1 MMGLL
6 QGLGKYSVLAWG
18 DDFWDEIL
26 NLLVNQTIGPLLWG
40 LCDIFLVIL
49 DLFEWIFEAFA
60 GTLEGGVTVQGQTV
74 EGDLVL
80 FLIQSDVV
88 TQLFISI
95 MILSFILLLMFTIF
109 AIVKNQYSEKQEPV
123 TKIINGSF
131 KALFMYLLV
140 PVATVVCLLVGN
152 IVLQAIDGGTNVANS
167 TKASGML
174 FRAAAYNGN
183 KLRDSSPSDAREDLQ
198 YWYDM
203 NYLNVTTKNRIKDEV
218 GITSSNIDTLE
229 DYDDLYKIADIIDEQ
244 FANGDLATSN
254 AWSFQVGGGLGLSG
268 LGDSYWS
275 YGTVC
280 LFYDA
285 FRLSYITIWV
295 GGAFLIGSI
304 GKICWGLIS
313 RLFKITIYYAISPA
327 IMATFPIDNGKALG
341 SWRSAMVQ
349 QATSAYCAVAA
360 VNILYSILPV
370 FNNIDIGGGLG
381 GCIIKLFIMII
392 AFKSTDDLIKTISGW
407 FGTGDALSDGKAAK
421 DQVGLK
427 NLSSKAMGT
436 FTGIVGGAKAGA
448 QLGKGKAGK
457 FFHGV
462 EGAITGAWQGS
473 GLAEKSGLDPAK
485 WAKDWKDGT
494 KKGGD
499 AYKDIKSNFGLHPKD
514 NKAIFSAKDAIEDQ
528 SKGVEAKLAKLKAQF
543 DSDVAGEPV
552 GSAKYNAIKKR
563 YDENVKRTKSD
574 AAFVKPLFEA
584 REIGV
589 NAMKQDLEERTSNF
603 RSLSDY
609 YKNLEAEKDMRA
621 KFNDTLKRKH
631 ALKDAFGNDREL
643 TDDEWKKVKSGNLDV
658 ITHYTGRQE
667 AEKMYSAYAS
677 DMAQID
683 RSLKEFK
690 QDIKDLYDSGSDGQ
704 KYLQSVFG
712 SGFAG
717 DISTVADIKS
727 AIETEQKAVNDL
739 RKDFKKTS
747 DDLIKDMA
755 DAYDRRNSLSEKEL
769 GDIGKGLKS

>member
-152 IVLQAIDGGTNVANS
+152 IVLQAIDGGTNAANS

-280 LFYDA
+280 IFYDA

-462 EGAITGAWQGS
+462 EGAITGAWHGS

-499 AYKDIKSNFGLHPKD
+499 AYKDLKSNIGMHAKA
-514 NKAIFSAKDAIEDQ
+514 NKSIFANKEENDAL
-528 SKGVEAKLAKLKAQF
+528 KKRWEAYAGEGATFNMKAALNGDEKEQKKAQKL
-543 DSDVAGEPV
+543 V
-552 GSAKYNAIKKR
+552 NM
-563 YDENVKRTKSD
+563 SD
-574 AAFVKPLFEA
+574 AADIILADEIADHQMKVK
-584 REIGV
+584 
-589 NAMKQDLEERTSNF
+589 NNQ
-603 RSLSDY
+603 
-609 YKNLEAEKDMRA
+609 KDTAFAGIVKEFDDANQEFIHAA
-621 KFNDTLKRKH
+621 KSM
-631 ALKDAFGNDREL
+631 
-643 TDDEWKKVKSGNLDV
+643 DDEWEH
-658 ITHYTGRQE
+658 I
-667 AEKMYSAYAS
+667 
-677 DMAQID
+677 
-683 RSLKEFK
+683 
-690 QDIKDLYDSGSDGQ
+690 
-704 KYLQSVFG
+704 FG
-712 SGFAG
+712 SGVNIKSEWKEMFVRGENLHNAKFDTQEEFDALMRAANLMSDASIQRAQALQDAKNNAEKAFKQQQIIVENKMDTSEDFAKFMDSKELFRDG
-717 DISTVADIKS
+717 NIVTGKIKEVLLEVEKATSKLEKAGEELDIKK
-727 AIETEQKAVNDL
+727 ADVNYRKFTGDLHDNEQKILNKHNAANP
-739 RKDFKKTS
+739 
-747 DDLIKDMA
+747 
-755 DAYDRRNSLSEKEL
+755 
-769 GDIGKGLKS
+769 KS

>member
-280 LFYDA
+280 IFYDA

-295 GGAFLIGSI
+295 GGAFLIGAI
-304 GKICWGLIS
+304 GKICWGLIA

-462 EGAITGAWQGS
+462 EGAITGAWHGS

-499 AYKDIKSNFGLHPKD
+499 AYKDLKSNIGMHAKA
-514 NKAIFSAKDAIEDQ
+514 NKSIFANKEENDAL
-528 SKGVEAKLAKLKAQF
+528 KKRWEAYAGEGATFNMKAALNGDEKEQKKAQKL
-543 DSDVAGEPV
+543 V
-552 GSAKYNAIKKR
+552 NM
-563 YDENVKRTKSD
+563 SD
-574 AAFVKPLFEA
+574 AADIILADEIADHQMKVK
-584 REIGV
+584 
-589 NAMKQDLEERTSNF
+589 NNQ
-603 RSLSDY
+603 
-609 YKNLEAEKDMRA
+609 KDTAFAGIVKEFDDANQEFIHAA
-621 KFNDTLKRKH
+621 KSM
-631 ALKDAFGNDREL
+631 
-643 TDDEWKKVKSGNLDV
+643 DDEWEH
-658 ITHYTGRQE
+658 I
-667 AEKMYSAYAS
+667 
-677 DMAQID
+677 
-683 RSLKEFK
+683 
-690 QDIKDLYDSGSDGQ
+690 
-704 KYLQSVFG
+704 FG
-712 SGFAG
+712 SGVNIKSEWKEMFLRGENLHNAKFDTQEEFDALMRAAKLMSDASIQRAQALQDAKNNAEKAFKQQQIIVENKMDTSEDFGKFMDSKGLFKDGNIVINEIKEVLLAVEKATSDLEKAG
-717 DISTVADIKS
+717 EELDIKK
-727 AIETEQKAVNDL
+727 ADVNYRKFTGDLHDNEQKILNKHNAANP
-739 RKDFKKTS
+739 
-747 DDLIKDMA
+747 
-755 DAYDRRNSLSEKEL
+755 
-769 GDIGKGLKS
+769 KS

>member
-6 QGLGKYSVLAWG
+6 QGLGKWSVLAWFDELG
-18 DDFWDEIL
+18 EEIL

-74 EGDLVL
+74 KGDLVL

-95 MILSFILLLMFTIF
+95 LILSFILLLMFTVF

-123 TKIINGSF
+123 SKIINGSF

-152 IVLQAIDGGTNVANS
+152 IVLQAIDGGTNAANS

-174 FRAAAYNGN
+174 FRTAAYNGN

-244 FANGDLATSN
+244 FANGDLATSK

-280 LFYDA
+280 IFYDA

-295 GGAFLIGSI
+295 GGAFLIGAI
-304 GKICWGLIS
+304 GKICWGLIA
-313 RLFKITIYYAISPA
+313 RLFKITIYYTISPA

-349 QATSAYCAVAA
+349 QTTSAYCAVAA

-421 DQVGLK
+421 DAVK
-427 NLSSKAMGT
+427 STVKSAIDKTRSASKTAMGT
-436 FTGIVGGAKAGA
+436 FQGI
-448 QLGKGKAGK
+448 KG
-457 FFHGV
+457 GV
-462 EGAITGAWQGS
+462 EGAKTLGKNKVMGGLLGAWQGS

-485 WAKDWKDGT
+485 WAKDYKDGV
-494 KKGGD
+494 KKGTQYYEDLYTNYGTNAKANKSIFANKEENDALKKRWEAYAGEGATFNMKAALNGD
-499 AYKDIKSNFGLHPKD
+499 AKEQK
-514 NKAIFSAKDAIEDQ
+514 
-528 SKGVEAKLAKLKAQF
+528 KAQKL
-543 DSDVAGEPV
+543 V
-552 GSAKYNAIKKR
+552 NM
-563 YDENVKRTKSD
+563 SD
-574 AAFVKPLFEA
+574 AADIILADEIADHQMKVKD
-584 REIGV
+584 
-589 NAMKQDLEERTSNF
+589 NQ
-603 RSLSDY
+603 
-609 YKNLEAEKDMRA
+609 
-621 KFNDTLKRKH
+621 
-631 ALKDAFGNDREL
+631 KDAAFAGIVKEFDEANQEFVEA
-643 TDDEWKKVKSGNLDV
+643 TKSMDDEWEH
-658 ITHYTGRQE
+658 I
-667 AEKMYSAYAS
+667 
-677 DMAQID
+677 
-683 RSLKEFK
+683 
-690 QDIKDLYDSGSDGQ
+690 
-704 KYLQSVFG
+704 FG
-712 SGFAG
+712 SGVNIKSEWKEMFLRGENLHNAKFDTQEEFDALMRAAKLMSDASIQRAQALQDAKNNAEKAFKQQQIIVENKMDTSEDFGKFMDSKGLFKDGNIVINEIKEVLLAVEKATSDLEKAG
-717 DISTVADIKS
+717 EELDIKK
-727 AIETEQKAVNDL
+727 ADVNYRKFTGDLHDNEQKILNKHNAANP
-739 RKDFKKTS
+739 
-747 DDLIKDMA
+747 
-755 DAYDRRNSLSEKEL
+755 
-769 GDIGKGLKS
+769 KS